1 MFVALEHLIN
11 LQDGY
16 RSTFRVAGLDL
27 LLLVVDG
34 RPLLLENRCPH
45 RDAPLHSASLNGQ
58 VLRCARHG
66 FEFDLR
72 SGEPLS
78 ARCAALKMFDLAYD
92 GDRIGIDVCLST
104 HRSLPM
110 QYVSPDLCDAYP

>member
-1 MFVALEHLIN
+1 MFVALERLIN

-66 FEFDLR
+66 FEFELR

-92 GDRIGIDVCLST
+92 GDRIGIDV
-104 HRSLPM
+104 
-110 QYVSPDLCDAYP
+110 